1 MTSPA
6 QPPPPR
12 HLYVHVPFCQ
22 RRCTYCDFSIAVRR
36 TVPVGEYA
44 AALGHEVALTG
55 ARPVETVYLGG
66 GTPSRLGGDGIAAL
80 ARLLGLERT
89 LAEFTLE
96 ANPED
101 VSAGSVRAWI
111 SAGVNRLSL
120 GAQSFDDR
128 VLAWMHRT
136 HDAARIGEAVRTA
149 RAGGMRNLSL
159 DLIFALP
166 TGLGRDWRRDLDAAI
181 ALEPEH
187 VSLYGLTV
195 EPGTPLFR
203 QAERGEVAV
212 ASEER
217 YEAEYLLAHERL
229 AAAGYV
235 FYEVSNAAR
244 SGWEA
249 VHNRAYWHLEPYLG
263 LGPAA
268 HSFDGVSRWWNEATY
283 VGWRRKLEQGRS
295 PVAGHEIL
303 NDHQRRLEQMYLGLR
318 TRHGMVLP
326 DPCPPPLRQTL
337 DRWVAAGW
345 AVLEPEAA
353 AASGASMPPAHGARS
368 PAPIG
373 EGPHPRLRARLTPAG
388 WLRLD
393 ELVASI

>member
-1 MTSPA
+1 MTT
-6 QPPPPR
+6 R
-12 HLYVHVPFCQ
+12 HLYVHVPFCG

-36 TVPVGEYA
+36 TVPVAAYL
-44 AALGHEVALTG
+44 AALGREVALTG
-55 ARPVETVYLGG
+55 ARAVETLYLGG

-80 ARLLGLERT
+80 ARLLTFEPV

-101 VSAGSVRAWI
+101 VTAERVRAWAA
-111 SAGVNRLSL
+111 AGVNRISL

-136 HDAARIGEAVRTA
+136 HDAARIGTAVRTA
-149 RAGGMRNLSL
+149 RAGGIGNLSL

-166 TGLGRDWRRDLDAAI
+166 PDLRRDWRRDLEAAI
-181 ALEPEH
+181 ALEPDH

-195 EPGTPLFR
+195 EHGTPLFR
-203 QAERGEVAV
+203 QVDRGDVAPAE
-212 ASEER
+212 EER
-217 YEAEYLLAHERL
+217 YEEEYLLAHERL
-229 AAAGYV
+229 GAAGYA

-244 SGWEA
+244 AGREA
-249 VHNRAYWHLEPYLG
+249 VHNRAYWQLEPYLG

-268 HSFDGVSRWWNEATY
+268 HSFDGVSRWWNEPTY
-283 VGWRRKLEQGRS
+283 VRWLEKLEQGRT
-295 PVAGHEIL
+295 PMAGHEIL

-318 TRHGMVLP
+318 TRRGITLP
-326 DPCPPPLRQTL
+326 DPCPSTL
-337 DRWVAAGW
+337 LETLERWVAAGW
-345 AVLEPEAA
+345 AVLEGEPRP
-353 AASGASMPPAHGARS
+353 ASSCASVPPC
-368 PAPIG
+368 P
-373 EGPHPRLRARLTPAG
+373 RARLTPLG